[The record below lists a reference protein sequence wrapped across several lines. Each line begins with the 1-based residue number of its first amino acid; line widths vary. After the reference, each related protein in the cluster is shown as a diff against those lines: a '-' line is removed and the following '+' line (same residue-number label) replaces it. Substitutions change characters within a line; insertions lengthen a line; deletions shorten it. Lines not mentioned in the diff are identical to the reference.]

1 MRASRRTLGLVT
13 AFAAIAALGG
23 FTFLQ
28 MRAADAADPADS
40 AAVAQRLAATGPE
53 RRGTPIAIPV
63 EGADVVRDTLVV
75 AVTATGQAAAMR
87 QVVLAAQVAGR
98 VTQLAVGES
107 GRVAAGGLVVGIDA
121 AQFHLAL
128 DEARAAL
135 RQREAA
141 FNEQTLF
148 DDRIADA
155 ALRAERQRVA
165 RAKSGVE
172 TAELQVQKAQL
183 DLRQTRV
190 AAPFAGQVANVKV
203 VPGQWVTTG
212 TELAT
217 VVDLDPIKVE
227 VQVLER
233 EVGMLATGRNA
244 AVTFAAFPGET
255 FGGTIASINPVVEQA
270 TRTARVT
277 VVVPNPAR
285 RILPGMYARV
295 ALDARR
301 FPDRVLVPRTAV
313 LERDVDRR
321 TLVFVYEAD
330 DGEAAGARRGGTAR
344 WRYVTTGLGNATHVE
359 LVDDP
364 DVQGVQPGET
374 VLTDGHHTLTDGA
387 RVRIVENVSA
397 EGGRRP

>member
-1 MRASRRTLGLVT
+1 MRVSRRTLGLVT

-40 AAVAQRLAATGPE
+40 SAVADRVAAASAESQATA
-53 RRGTPIAIPV
+53 IAIPV
-63 EGADVVRDTLVV
+63 EGAAVVQDTLVV
-75 AVTATGQAAAMR
+75 AVTATGEAAALR
-87 QVVLAAQVAGR
+87 QVILSAQVAGR
-98 VTQLAVGES
+98 VADVAVGES
-107 GRVAAGGLVVGIDA
+107 DRVGAGALVVAFDA
-121 AQFHLAL
+121 EQFRLAV
-128 DEARAAL
+128 DGARAAL
-135 RQREAA
+135 RQRQAA
-141 FNEQTLF
+141 YDEQTLF

-165 RAKSGVE
+165 RANSGVE
-172 TAELQVQKAQL
+172 AAEIDVQKAEL

-203 VPGQWVTTG
+203 VPGQWVSTG

-217 VVDLDPIKVE
+217 LVDLDPIKVE
-227 VQVLER
+227 VQVLES
-233 EVGMLATGRNA
+233 EVGMLARGGRA

-255 FGGTIASINPVVEQA
+255 FSGTIQTINPVVDQA

-277 VVVPNPAR
+277 VLVPNPAR

-321 TLVFVYEAD
+321 TLVFVYEPDAD
-330 DGEAAGARRGGTAR
+330 RPSRGGVAK

-359 LVDDP
+359 IVEDP
-364 DVQGVQPGET
+364 DVQGVRPGET

-387 RVRIVENVSA
+387 RVRVVENVA
-397 EGGRRP
+397 ADAGRRP